1 MIETITEPLTPTYIR
16 KLHSLLFVETVADQ
30 EVIMFIREYPKT
42 PDKYGIAAPTFGSE
56 WGLLFDNMIKKP
68 KDITLHSDLSC

>member
-1 MIETITEPLTPTYIR
+1 
-16 KLHSLLFVETVADQ
+16 
-30 EVIMFIREYPKT
+30 MFIREYPKT